1 MRGRTEGG
9 DWDLAISKDSEV
21 SWLRLQ
27 QLEKYRT
34 PTLIPLAVCWG
45 TGVVKPT
52 GANGLILCLFAG
64 WLVAESYYVAQ
75 TGV

>member
-34 PTLIPLAVCWG
+34 PTLIPLAVC
-45 TGVVKPT
+45 
-52 GANGLILCLFAG
+52 
-64 WLVAESYYVAQ
+64 
-75 TGV
+75 